1 MKYIYIS
8 IVTMLALAG
17 CATLCKV
24 PGVGMLP
31 GVSCPSPSPTLLP
44 PILS

>member
-1 MKYIYIS
+1 MKYIYYS
-8 IVTMLALAG
+8 ILLGLLVAG
-17 CATLCKV
+17 CATVCKI